1 MNICILMFA
10 QLNYCATL
18 VRRFPKNRF
27 LHIKLSISV
36 SLVDRPLSAMFDWKC
51 LFTKVIYQLAS
62 EDLIHLLRG
71 KSDKLEFLAS
81 LRGYMAVLKILSYR
95 FFCVKEQYSR
105 MYIVSQHKMLPA
117 NQYKNR
123 QRVRSVQDFN
133 KAKADKIIG
142 LRYENTRYEKSW
154 SWLKIYNTVD
164 RIVSSGDRFG
174 FV

>member
-1 MNICILMFA
+1 
-10 QLNYCATL
+10 
-18 VRRFPKNRF
+18 
-27 LHIKLSISV
+27 
-36 SLVDRPLSAMFDWKC
+36 
-51 LFTKVIYQLAS
+51 
-62 EDLIHLLRG
+62 
-71 KSDKLEFLAS
+71 
-81 LRGYMAVLKILSYR
+81 
-95 FFCVKEQYSR
+95 

-123 QRVRSVQDFN
+123 QRVHSVQDFN

-164 RIVSSGDRFG
+164 RIVSSGYRFG